1 MVEILTK
8 VFGGLFG
15 SSALLFVGFA
25 LFIPGH
31 SFLHEFEKNEE
42 KKKAAAK
49 KLTIQTVIL
58 GSIVIIL
65 GVIALVL
72 AILSR

>member
-31 SFLHEFEKNEE
+31 SFLNEFEKNEE

-58 GSIVIIL
+58 GSIGIL
-65 GVIALVL
+65 FGVIALVL